1 MDKKIETLIG
11 YRLVGVLDT
20 ESFSVDYANV
30 DLELA
35 PLDKITPTAKT
46 NVGDY
51 KRYFYELNEDGKY
64 VSPKSDLCSLSLS
77 PAEELRIHNLPP
89 HVTVKLEKADDLPD
103 AIPFVK
109 EVLHH
114 ANLLYTEA
122 ERLKTETY
130 EREEAERQRQIGILK
145 QVDRDLRFPSER
157 LYRNIKSHQ

>member
-51 KRYFYELNEDGKY
+51 KRIFT
-64 VSPKSDLCSLSLS
+64 S
-77 PAEELRIHNLPP
+77 
-89 HVTVKLEKADDLPD
+89 
-103 AIPFVK
+103 
-109 EVLHH
+109 
-114 ANLLYTEA
+114 
-122 ERLKTETY
+122 
-130 EREEAERQRQIGILK
+130 
-145 QVDRDLRFPSER
+145 
-157 LYRNIKSHQ
+157 